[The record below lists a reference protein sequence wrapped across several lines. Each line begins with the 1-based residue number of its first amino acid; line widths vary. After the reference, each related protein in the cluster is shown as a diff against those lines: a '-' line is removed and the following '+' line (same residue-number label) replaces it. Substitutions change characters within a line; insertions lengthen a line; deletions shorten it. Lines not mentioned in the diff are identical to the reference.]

1 MPPHSRPPWWPEGEP
16 WPPAHGP
23 WSREGRRYLIGGGP
37 PWWGWRSRGGV
48 ARRFGC
54 FIVALSALVASVGV
68 LVLWLLA
75 TLFGG
80 GSEGLLAQLARP
92 AGIVVLIAG
101 LIALVVG
108 IRIARGIAPPIADL
122 VRAAGR
128 VEAGDLAVRVVEPP
142 RAPGDLR
149 TLARAFNDMTTRLQA
164 EDANRR
170 RLLADVGHE
179 LRTPLAVIQGNL
191 EALVDGV
198 YPADEAHIA
207 PILEETRVMARLI
220 EDLRTVSL
228 ADSGVLP
235 LHRESTDI
243 PALLE
248 DVAAAHRPAAE
259 ATGVH
264 LNVVREGIDPIP
276 PLEIDPVRIR
286 QVVSNLVDNALR
298 HVQPGGFVNL
308 GVTAYPLEP
317 VPDTVSITVAD
328 NGPGI
333 PEELRDTAFERFTK
347 SEGSRGSGLGLA
359 IARAIVTAHGGTIMI
374 AGDAAPDL
382 RLGMETGGTRIQ
394 FTLPIRPP
402 ARPSS
407 GEAGPE
413 PD

>member
-1 MPPHSRPPWWPEGEP
+1 MYPYRRGRPPWWPEDEE

-23 WSREGRRYLIGGGP
+23 WSREGRRYIVGGGP
-37 PWWGWRSRGGV
+37 PWWGWRRGGV

-54 FIVALSALVASVGV
+54 FIVALSALVVSVGV

-80 GSEGLLAQLARP
+80 GADGPLAQLARP
-92 AGIVVLIAG
+92 AGIIVLIAG
-101 LIALVVG
+101 VIALVVG

-128 VEAGDLAVRVVEPP
+128 VEAGDLAVRVAEPA

-149 TLARAFNDMTTRLQA
+149 TLARAFNEMTARLQA

-191 EALVDGV
+191 EALLDGV
-198 YPADEAHIA
+198 YPADEEHLA

-220 EDLRTVSL
+220 DDLRTVSL
-228 ADSGVLP
+228 AESGVLP
-235 LHRESTDI
+235 LHREATDI

-248 DVAAAHRPAAE
+248 DVAAAHRPAAQ
-259 ATGVH
+259 AKGAHV
-264 LNVVREGIDPIP
+264 NVVREGIEPIP
-276 PLEIDPVRIR
+276 PADVDPVRIR

-298 HVQPGGFVNL
+298 HIPEAGFVNL
-308 GVTAYPLEP
+308 GINAYPIDP
-317 VPDTVSITVAD
+317 APDTISITVSD

-333 PEELRDTAFERFTK
+333 PEELRETAFDRFTK

-359 IARAIVTAHGGTIMI
+359 IARAIVTAHGGMI
-374 AGDAAPDL
+374 VIADEVPPDQ
-382 RLGMETGGTRIQ
+382 RLGMEASGTRIQ

-402 ARPSS
+402 AN
-407 GEAGPE
+407 PE
-413 PD
+413 PAGRV

>member
-1 MPPHSRPPWWPEGEP
+1 VYPYRRGRPPWWPEDEA

-23 WSREGRRYLIGGGP
+23 WSREGRRYVVGGGP
-37 PWWGWRSRGGV
+37 GWYGWRGRGGV

-101 LIALVVG
+101 IIALVVG

-122 VRAAGR
+122 VQAAGR
-128 VEAGDLAVRVVEPP
+128 VEAGDLAVRVAEPP

-149 TLARAFNDMTTRLQA
+149 TLARAFNEMTSRLQA

-198 YPADEAHIA
+198 YPADEAHRA
-207 PILEETRVMARLI
+207 PKLEETRVMARLI
-220 EDLRTVSL
+220 DDLRTVSL

-259 ATGVH
+259 AAGAHV
-264 LNVVREGIDPIP
+264 NVLREGIGPIP
-276 PLEIDPVRIR
+276 LAEVDPVRIR
-286 QVVSNLVDNALR
+286 QVVSNLVDNAIR
-298 HVQPGGFVNL
+298 HLPPGGFVNIS
-308 GVTAYPLEP
+308 VNASP
-317 VPDTVSITVAD
+317 VDPEPDTISIAVSD

-333 PEELRDTAFERFTK
+333 PEELRETAFERFTK

-359 IARAIVTAHGGTIMI
+359 IARAIVTAHGGTIHI
-374 AGDAAPDL
+374 AEDVPPDL
-382 RLGMETGGTRIQ
+382 RLGMEATGTRIQ

-402 ARPSS
+402 ANP
-407 GEAGPE
+407 
-413 PD
+413 

>member
-1 MPPHSRPPWWPEGEP
+1 MNPYRRPRPPWWPEDEP
-16 WPPAHGP
+16 WPPSHGP
-23 WSREGRRYLIGGGP
+23 WSREGRRYIVGGGP
-37 PWWGWRSRGGV
+37 PWWGWRRGGV

-54 FIVALSALVASVGV
+54 FIVALSALVVSVGV

-80 GSEGLLAQLARP
+80 GADGPLAQLARP
-92 AGIVVLIAG
+92 AGIIVLIAG
-101 LIALVVG
+101 IIALVVG

-128 VEAGDLAVRVVEPP
+128 VEAGDLAVRVSEPA

-149 TLARAFNDMTTRLQA
+149 TLARAFNEMTARLQA
-164 EDANRR
+164 EDSNRR

-191 EALVDGV
+191 EALLDGV
-198 YPADEAHIA
+198 YPADEEHLA

-220 EDLRTVSL
+220 DDLRTVSL
-228 ADSGVLP
+228 AESGVLP
-235 LHRESTDI
+235 LHRETTDV

-259 ATGVH
+259 AKGAHV
-264 LNVVREGIDPIP
+264 NVVREGIETIP
-276 PLEIDPVRIR
+276 PAEVDPVRIR

-298 HVQPGGFVNL
+298 HIPEGGSVNL
-308 GVTAYPLEP
+308 GVNASP
-317 VPDTVSITVAD
+317 VDPAPDTISISVSD

-359 IARAIVTAHGGTIMI
+359 IARAIVTAHGGRIFI
-374 AGDAAPDL
+374 ADEVSPAQ
-382 RLGMETGGTRIQ
+382 RLGMDATGTRIQ
-394 FTLPIRPP
+394 FLLPIRAP
-402 ARPSS
+402 AN
-407 GEAGPE
+407 PE
-413 PD
+413 PASRV